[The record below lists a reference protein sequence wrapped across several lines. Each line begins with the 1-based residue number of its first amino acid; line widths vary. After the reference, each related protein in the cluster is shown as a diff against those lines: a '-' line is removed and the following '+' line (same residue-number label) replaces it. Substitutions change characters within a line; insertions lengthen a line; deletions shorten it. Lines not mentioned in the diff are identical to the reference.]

1 LYGKKFFSF
10 LHAAFLFFVVLILM
24 NLYAHTVLNA
34 EMLKKAMSGETSALE
49 WLYSHYHEHLLGIAC
64 RYIPD
69 IEAARDVEHDAW
81 VMILTSFDTL
91 QNPEKLT
98 SWMATIVRNMALN
111 YLKQS
116 HSNQHVPLENASNA
130 VAEPIEETP
139 LPISVPVIQEM
150 VKNLPQGY
158 EQVFK
163 LKTFE
168 GLNHQQIGERLGI
181 TVSSSR
187 SQLARARKMLQE
199 MVKQHWALLATL
211 LAVLA
216 PLGIVLITKNDK
228 SMTDDMQPPIV
239 ANRPPIVDKRQHIDT
254 TETLPTHSVPANN
267 DVPNINSEPVYHIPT
282 AVTTVS
288 EVAISSGNDAP
299 LAATVATAAPVSTY
313 IAPRHLPGVS
323 PVWPLP
329 QTAKPSGK
337 SRHINMHL
345 AYGGAPNSTA
355 SVTDNF
361 LSVINF
367 AAGETQRA
375 MKLYTWSDY
384 YNYLKDNAELMDS
397 IDAKAM
403 RQIADRH
410 AKSSSGT
417 SPGEGEGEGGID
429 DKTPL
434 SETKH
439 HERPRTV
446 QLSLSMPLSQQWS
459 LSSGLGF
466 TWMKSTFET
475 DNGNDND
482 ITRRTQR
489 LYYLT
494 VPFGATYN
502 IWQHRRWTVYTSGSV
517 QLDIPLHGRETTQY
531 IYTGKY
537 PHAPGDSL
545 VFPTTHATV
554 KAPWQWSVGA
564 NVGVQYNVLPH
575 VNAYFEPGFR
585 YYIPTGSPIETYRTA
600 HPFDVAL
607 PFGIRIVP

>member
-1 LYGKKFFSF
+1 MN
-10 LHAAFLFFVVLILM
+10 LHA
-24 NLYAHTVLNA
+24 HTALNA
-34 EMLKKAMSGETSALE
+34 EMLKKARSGETSALE

-91 QNPEKLT
+91 RKPEKLT
-98 SWMATIVRNMALN
+98 SWMGSIVRNMALN

-116 HSNQHVPLENASNA
+116 HSNQHVPIENARNA
-130 VAEPIEETP
+130 VADPIEEPP
-139 LPISVPVIQEM
+139 LLISVPVIQEM

-181 TVSSSR
+181 TASSSR

-211 LAVLA
+211 LAVLT
-216 PLGIVLITKNDK
+216 PLGIVLTTKNDK
-228 SMTDDMQPPIV
+228 SMTDDKQPPIV
-239 ANRPPIVDKRQHIDT
+239 ANRQQTDT
-254 TETLPTHSVPANN
+254 TEIMPTDTVSANN
-267 DVPNINSEPVYHIPT
+267 AVPIFINSAPVCHIPT
-282 AVTTVS
+282 AATTVS
-288 EVAISSGNDAP
+288 EQAISSGNNAP
-299 LAATVATAAPVSTY
+299 LAATVATAVPISTY
-313 IAPRHLPGVS
+313 IAPRHVPVVS
-323 PVWPLP
+323 PVWLLP
-329 QTAKPSGK
+329 QAAKPSGK
-337 SRHINMHL
+337 SRHINLHL

-384 YNYLKDNAELMDS
+384 YNYLNDNAELMDS
-397 IDAKAM
+397 IDAMAM
-403 RQIADRH
+403 KQIADRH
-410 AKSSSGT
+410 AQSS
-417 SPGEGEGEGGID
+417 PEIEEEID
-429 DKTPL
+429 DKMPL

-446 QLSLSMPLSQQWS
+446 QLSLSMPLSQRWS

-489 LYYLT
+489 LYYLN
-494 VPFGATYN
+494 VPLGATYN

-517 QLDIPLHGRETTQY
+517 QLDIPLRGRETTQY

-564 NVGVQYNVLPH
+564 SVGVQYKLLPH

-585 YYIPTGSPIETYRTA
+585 YYIPTGSPVETYRTE

-607 PFGIRIVP
+607 PFGIRFTP